1 MSDDG
6 PSSGQADRFAALV
19 VLACH
24 DLRTPLAT
32 VAGFSKTLVRTGE
45 LSERDARFV
54 EMIDEASAQM
64 ALLIDQL
71 GLAARI
77 ESGRY
82 DPLPFDADTLELAAS
97 SGDER
102 VVVEG
107 TGAIVE
113 TDSVTVGRALAALA
127 VAALRFGELSLVTW
141 TVNGRELTL
150 TPVTRGRRAGR
161 RRHRSAGSRGARRAN
176 RDRAARR
183 LGDGRGRVA
192 PRTDLSAWAYSRRG
206 RGWGDRRARHLAH
219 P

>member
-1 MSDDG
+1 VSDDG
-6 PSSGQADRFAALV
+6 PSSGDADRFAALV

-54 EMIDEASAQM
+54 EMIGEASAEM
-64 ALLIDQL
+64 AHLIDQL

-82 DPLPFDADTLELAAS
+82 DPLPLDADTLELAES
-97 SGDER
+97 SGDDR
-102 VVVEG
+102 VAVEG

-127 VAALRFGELSLVTW
+127 VAALRFGELSHVTW

-150 TPVTRGRRAGR
+150 TPVTPAAAPVVAGIDPR
-161 RRHRSAGSRGARRAN
+161 DLGSLVARIAIE
-176 RDRAARR
+176 R
-183 LGDGRGRVA
+183 LGGSVTVEGESLRV
-192 PRTDLSAWAYSRRG
+192 RI
-206 RGWGDRRARHLAH
+206 
-219 P
+219 

>member
-1 MSDDG
+1 V
-6 PSSGQADRFAALV
+6 SGEGRVSGHADRFAALV

-32 VAGFSKTLVRTGE
+32 VAGLSKTLVRTGE
-45 LSERDARFV
+45 LNQRDARFV

-82 DPLPFDADTLELAAS
+82 DPLPLDANTLELAAA
-97 SGDER
+97 SGDDR
-102 VVVEG
+102 VAVEG

-113 TDSVTVGRALAALA
+113 TDSVTVARALGALA
-127 VAALRFGELSLVTW
+127 LAALRFGELSLVTW

-150 TPVTRGRRAGR
+150 TPVTAAAAPVVGGTDPRDL
-161 RRHRSAGSRGARRAN
+161 GAIV
-176 RDRAARR
+176 ARTAIER
-183 LGDGRGRVA
+183 LGGSVTIERESLRV
-192 PRTDLSAWAYSRRG
+192 RI
-206 RGWGDRRARHLAH
+206 
-219 P
+219 

>member
-1 MSDDG
+1 VSDDG
-6 PSSGQADRFAALV
+6 PSSGHADRFAALV

-141 TVNGRELTL
+141 AVNGRELTL
-150 TPVTRGRRAGR
+150 TPVTPAAAQVVAGTDPR
-161 RRHRSAGSRGARRAN
+161 DLGALV
-176 RDRAARR
+176 ARTAIER
-183 LGDGRGRVA
+183 LGGSVTVEGESLRV
-192 PRTDLSAWAYSRRG
+192 RI
-206 RGWGDRRARHLAH
+206 
-219 P
+219 

>member
-1 MSDDG
+1 VSDDG
-6 PSSGQADRFAALV
+6 LSSGQADRFAALV

-82 DPLPFDADTLELAAS
+82 DPLPFDTDTLELAAS

-113 TDSVTVGRALAALA
+113 TDSVTVSRALAALA

-150 TPVTRGRRAGR
+150 TPVTPAAAPVVAGTDPR
-161 RRHRSAGSRGARRAN
+161 DLGALV
-176 RDRAARR
+176 ARTAIER
-183 LGDGRGRVA
+183 LGGSVTVEGESLRV
-192 PRTDLSAWAYSRRG
+192 RI
-206 RGWGDRRARHLAH
+206 
-219 P
+219 